1 LVNPRFS
8 VNVDRVRAVSRALA
22 GIGWDGFVRLDMLE
36 PEFNV
41 LSEVYHRVG
50 DVRVLLVLGLSAA
63 IVDYQLAGDA
73 FRFWNTLQKV
83 LAKRGFK
90 LSSIGDIRAVMGEFL
105 NYPVNARFN
114 STKRGRVA
122 KFFNSGFAD
131 FLWDR
136 AYKYYSDRPTEIW
149 YGLAKTLGNRPD
161 QKTIVFAM
169 KVLDLI
175 SLLVNGSYAN
185 FPRDVPIPLDVHV
198 ARMALYSGI
207 VKGDGSEISERVIQR
222 NKEIFLRAWGDV
234 AERVSEMLGRRISPL
249 RIDSLVWQLS
259 KEAQKASYRRNH
271 AIRYIIRYLVDVAN
285 IDGNVAKNVAQ
296 ELTYKMPY

>member
-1 LVNPRFS
+1 M
-8 VNVDRVRAVSRALA
+8 DRVRVVSRALA
-22 GIGWDGFVRLDMLE
+22 GIGWDGFIRLDMLE
-36 PEFNV
+36 PEFNT
-41 LSEVYHRVG
+41 LSEVYRRVK
-50 DVRVLLVLGLSAA
+50 DVRILLVLGLSAA

-73 FRFWNTLQKV
+73 FKFWNTLQKV

-90 LSSIGDIRAVMGEFL
+90 LSSISDIKAVMDDFL

-114 STKRGRVA
+114 STKRGRVT

-136 AYKYYSDRPTEIW
+136 AYKYYSDKPIEIW
-149 YGLAKTLGNRPD
+149 YRLARALGNRPD

-185 FPRDVPIPLDVHV
+185 FPRSVPIPLDIHV

-207 VKGDGSEISERVIQR
+207 VKSNSSEIPEWAIQR
-222 NKEIFLRAWGDV
+222 NKEVFLRAWRNV
-234 AERVSEMLGRRISPL
+234 AERVSEMLGRRVSAL

-259 KEAQKASYRRNH
+259 KEAQKASYRRNQ
-271 AIRYIIRYLVDVAN
+271 AIQYIIRYLVDVAN
-285 IDGNVAKNVAQ
+285 IDKNVAKNVAQ
-296 ELTYKMPY
+296 ELTYNMP

>member
-1 LVNPRFS
+1 MFS
-8 VNVDRVRAVSRALA
+8 VDLDRVRAVSRALA

-41 LSEVYHRVG
+41 LSEIYHRVG

-73 FRFWNTLQKV
+73 FRFWNTLQSV

-90 LSSIGDIRAVMGEFL
+90 LSSIGDVKAVMDEFL
-105 NYPVNARFN
+105 GYPVNARFN
-114 STKRGRVA
+114 SAKRGRVA
-122 KFFNSGFAD
+122 RFFDSGFAR

-136 AYKYYSDRPTEIW
+136 GYMYYSDRPREIW
-149 YGLAKTLGNRPD
+149 YRLAEALGNRPD
-161 QKTIVFAM
+161 QKTIAFAM

-185 FPRDVPIPLDVHV
+185 FPRNVPIPLDVHV

-207 VKGDGSEISERVIQR
+207 IKGGGSETSGQVIQR
-222 NKEIFLRAWGDV
+222 NRGVFLRAWGDV
-234 AERVSEMLGRRISPL
+234 AERVSETLGRRISPL

-259 KEAQKASYRRNH
+259 KEAQKASYRRKH
-271 AIRYIIRYLVDVAN
+271 AIRYIIKYLVNAAN
-285 IDGNVAKNVAQ
+285 IDENAAKNVAK
-296 ELTYKMPY
+296 ELTYNMPC